1 MTSVSNDSKWYFWL
15 DRWKDVFRHST
26 DEVTLNLVPRS
37 VIINKTLAT
46 IMAILIH
53 DCVYKET
60 FSRTLISFQ
69 AWKPVQ
75 RGKIPRENSFW
86 ESLKVFEIILFLTI
100 QTNRFA
106 NDACTNSYPT
116 YRNGLISSKRLKS
129 PFQWY
134 IRFKIFAC
142 GISSK

>member
-1 MTSVSNDSKWYFWL
+1 MTLVSNDSKWYFWL

-60 FSRTLISFQ
+60 FSWTLISFR
-69 AWKPVQ
+69 AWKPVEIRQ
-75 RGKIPRENSFW
+75 IPIAWALGKIHFGNRWKF
-86 ESLKVFEIILFLTI
+86 LKLFYFSRYKPTGLQMTPVQILIPLTGMGK
-100 QTNRFA
+100 
-106 NDACTNSYPT
+106 YKLKGWK
-116 YRNGLISSKRLKS
+116 GL
-129 PFQWY
+129 FQQ
-134 IRFKIFAC
+134 
-142 GISSK
+142 